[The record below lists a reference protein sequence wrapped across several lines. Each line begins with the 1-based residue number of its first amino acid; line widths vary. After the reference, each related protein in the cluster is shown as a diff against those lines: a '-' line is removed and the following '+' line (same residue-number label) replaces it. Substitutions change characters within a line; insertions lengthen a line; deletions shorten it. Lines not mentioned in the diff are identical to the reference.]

1 MTPTSQP
8 RPIDHIP
15 VSPRA
20 NRRTLIAFAMVT
32 LPIVVVVIVT
42 TVLRYL
48 DNTDDRPTP
57 TAQRVAVVD
66 DGNSINGTLVLG
78 AVGVVAAGCVATPL
92 LIQRR
97 RKRGVTDDHGARPR

>member
-8 RPIDHIP
+8 RPIDHVP
-15 VSPRA
+15 VSSRA

-48 DNTDDRPTP
+48 DNTDDRPAP
-57 TAQRVAVVD
+57 TAQRVAVAED
-66 DGNSINGTLVLG
+66 SSSINGTLVLG
-78 AVGVVAAGCVATPL
+78 AVGVVAAGCVATPI
-92 LIQRR
+92 LIARR
-97 RKRGVTDDHGARPR
+97 RKRGDTDSHDRRSR